1 MLFPE
6 GSIHSLWCTFDVGA
20 TTTELAVI
28 PSPRARLISPRSCLP
43 QMLAAQANSE
53 PIPGPTTELLQ
64 GHCKR
69 LGIAVAVGMNHLG
82 MARMPN
88 GKALNA
94 YVVIDG
100 SGVVHVQHKAQ

>member
-1 MLFPE
+1 M
-6 GSIHSLWCTFDVGA
+6 
-20 TTTELAVI
+20 LAV
-28 PSPRARLISPRSCLP
+28 
-43 QMLAAQANSE
+43 QANSE

-94 YVVIDG
+94 YVVIESCRNAYDLILG
-100 SGVVHVQHKAQ
+100 KLATWLSTNLRFGCKSALCA

>member
-1 MLFPE
+1 
-6 GSIHSLWCTFDVGA
+6 
-20 TTTELAVI
+20 
-28 PSPRARLISPRSCLP
+28 
-43 QMLAAQANSE
+43 MLAAQANSE

-69 LGIAVAVGMNHLG
+69 LGIAMAVGMNHLG